1 MELSGDS
8 DTDLHGELDD
18 LQEYEEDENSLEI
31 ESIHGSSDDGIDELV
46 IAPNGQLSV
55 VKPSKKAAKPKKV
68 SAPAASRSK
77 AKQAAGVLDKGS
89 DSDSAD
95 HGEILCHRCLTL
107 LLTLQDNSSF

>member
-55 VKPSKKAAKPKKV
+55 MKPSKKAAKPKKV
-68 SAPAASRSK
+68 SALAASTIQKSS
-77 AKQAAGVLDKGS
+77 VP
-89 DSDSAD
+89 
-95 HGEILCHRCLTL
+95 
-107 LLTLQDNSSF
+107 DNEYSRNRQVW

>member
-8 DTDLHGELDD
+8 DTNLHGELDD
-18 LQEYEEDENSLEI
+18 LQEYEEDKNSLEI
-31 ESIHGSSDDGIDELV
+31 KSIHGSSDDGIDELV

-68 SAPAASRSK
+68 AAPAASRSK
-77 AKQAAGVLDKGS
+77 AKQVAGVLNEGS

-95 HGEILCHRCLTL
+95 HGEILCHRYLTL